1 VDEAGSRVLYLVNP
15 REVKFFPLSL
25 QAAAGVFHAAG
36 ESWTLSS
43 QTFDVTNYGF
53 FAADDAS
60 AAELTRRVVEEAKRL
75 GVSEIVLS
83 ECGHG
88 FRSFRW
94 EGPEWLEG
102 AYPLRVRSVL
112 ELLDEYLADGRIRVD
127 PSRNALPVTL
137 HDPCNLVRWGGVIEP
152 QRRVLARV
160 AQRVV
165 EMTPNREQNFC
176 CGGGG
181 GLLTMEE
188 YGQRRVASGA
198 IKAAQIRETGASV
211 VACPCHNCA
220 DQLIELARV
229 NSLDVEIR
237 SVVEIV
243 YDAIEWDHRVAPNA

>member
-1 VDEAGSRVLYLVNP
+1 
-15 REVKFFPLSL
+15 
-25 QAAAGVFHAAG
+25 
-36 ESWTLSS
+36 
-43 QTFDVTNYGF
+43 
-53 FAADDAS
+53 
-60 AAELTRRVVEEAKRL
+60 
-75 GVSEIVLS
+75 
-83 ECGHG
+83 
-88 FRSFRW
+88 
-94 EGPEWLEG
+94 
-102 AYPLRVRSVL
+102 
-112 ELLDEYLADGRIRVD
+112 
-127 PSRNALPVTL
+127 
-137 HDPCNLVRWGGVIEP
+137 
-152 QRRVLARV
+152 VLARV

-165 EMTPNREQNFC
+165 EVTPNREQNFC